1 MHAAKTAHC
10 HSESE
15 LSQTRELTAILCVV
29 SPLRAPCIGALCTL
43 VAAISPLRTQCA
55 ISPLTNSV

>member
-15 LSQTRELTAILCVV
+15 LSQTRELTAILYVHKSSMSAV
-29 SPLRAPCIGALCTL
+29 LYVRLA
-43 VAAISPLRTQCA
+43 
-55 ISPLTNSV
+55 SVLLANW